1 MMVHLKVHTSE
12 YVKTLQDETEYQQV
26 KYAGWLWQ
34 AS

>member
-1 MMVHLKVHTSE
+1 MDTSE
-12 YVKTLQDETEYQQV
+12 YVKTLQEETEYQQM